1 MEMENTQSAQLLKW
15 LEEERRKDK
24 AQISTLQER
33 ITGQEQTVTELT
45 RRLQELETNLK
56 ASQTSLLRIQQIES
70 MMEEYKTSLMAI
82 IERRDDEH
90 KKSSRETERVRA
102 IELEGLTRQWGDVRK
117 ELPRFGKIE
126 EDLVGRRAEEKRL
139 GDAVRLLQTQVDST
153 AQRIDG
159 ATRGIPYLE
168 EGRRQDTRRIA
179 AVEQDVI
186 NQVKKIEAALSKLQ
200 VLEDAL
206 GKVQPKLDQM
216 NSRLAEQDKVVDAI
230 KVSGFQ
236 IQQQIKITET
246 DVAKF
251 RAQIAEFSDIAAKVR
266 DQSQQNDRAR
276 AELLAFQETLRQRAS
291 EVSEVQRLHEERTKR
306 IVEESQTAD
315 EKRWSTQTAKLSE
328 HWQEHERLHAR
339 LEEQVSAAKESI
351 PAPVT
356 EALEELRAD
365 YDKLVKG
372 LFDTIASMLES
383 KRSTLPSVSVSPAI
397 VPDDGGGAARH
408 AQLKRK

>member
-1 MEMENTQSAQLLKW
+1 MENTQSAQLLKW

-33 ITGQEQTVTELT
+33 IIGQEHAVTELT
-45 RRLQELETNLK
+45 RRLQELEINLK

-70 MMEEYKTSLMAI
+70 MMEEYKTSMIAI
-82 IERRDDEH
+82 IERRDEEY

-139 GDAVRLLQTQVDST
+139 GDALRQLQTQVDST

-179 AVEQDVI
+179 TLEQDLA
-186 NQVKKIEAALSKLQ
+186 NQIKKIEAALSKTQ
-200 VLEDAL
+200 VLEDAISKL
-206 GKVQPKLDQM
+206 PPKVDQM
-216 NSRLAEQDKVVDAI
+216 NGRLTEQDKVIETI

-251 RAQIAEFSDIAAKVR
+251 RAQIAEFADIAAKVR

-306 IVEESQTAD
+306 IVEEAQTAD
-315 EKRWSTQTAKLSE
+315 EKRWSTQAAKLSE
-328 HWQEHERLHAR
+328 QWQEHERLHAR

-351 PAPVT
+351 PPSVT
-356 EALEELRAD
+356 EAIEELRAD
-365 YDKLVKG
+365 YDKLVKS
-372 LFDTIASMLES
+372 LFDSIATLLES

-397 VPDDGGGAARH
+397 MPDDGGKPAPHGKIRR
-408 AQLKRK
+408 Q